1 MAARVLLFL
10 IFLYIGRLTCS
21 AQGISTFSFT
31 IPDTLNYASLSS
43 RAVLLNEDYFIQSSG
58 FGMDGLKG
66 YNMVTRITED
76 GEIVFR
82 KMNYDTLGRYIPSG
96 ALATDGIS
104 LYSAYSKVN
113 VNMVSS
119 VTYANVEIAKLTADL
134 DTIWK
139 YTFPQNSYVA
149 AIADI
154 LISESDQS
162 LIIIG
167 SRVYP
172 DSLEANEFDG
182 FFLKLN
188 NEGDSLDFK
197 TFEDGANLYFLSATL
212 INDRVY
218 IGGSGYSNG
227 NQYDGVV
234 YKINLSGNLIDHYE
248 YPNHYNLRVS
258 GYSGENYLLSGTP
271 SNMNN
276 LSSRLI
282 LVDTGGAEI
291 WNKLHTIDSTVFDQY
306 YSRRT
311 VNNDIVSIGLIGLGS
326 SPEGNAGFISRS
338 TPFGDLMWN
347 RRYNYNSNT
356 DFFTDVLETSD
367 GGLLIDGSAT
377 DPGAGG
383 QNLWIIKL
391 DSMGCLEPN
400 CWVGLDDVEPNKLG
414 VSIFPNPAND
424 WLNFKLQNKIL
435 PVTLELFSISG
446 QQIINMKLTAPLEA
460 IQVSHLTAGLYLAK
474 FTLGDGS
481 SVTNRIM
488 IVR

>member
-1 MAARVLLFL
+1 MTLRLILLL
-10 IFLYIGRLTCS
+10 IFIYVGFLKSS
-21 AQGISTFSFT
+21 AQGITTFSFT
-31 IPDTLNYASLSS
+31 LNDTLNYASLSS
-43 RAVLLNEDYFIQSSG
+43 RAVLLDEDYFIQSSG

-82 KMNYDTLGRYIPSG
+82 KMNYDTMGRYIPSG
-96 ALATDGIS
+96 ALATDGIN
-104 LYSAYSKVN
+104 LFSAYSKVN
-113 VNMVSS
+113 VNLVSS
-119 VTYANVEIAKLTADL
+119 VTYANLEIAKLTPEL

-139 YTFPQNSYVA
+139 YTFPQNSYVD

-162 LIIIG
+162 IIIIG

-197 TFEDGANLYFLSATL
+197 IYENGANLYFLSATL
-212 INDRVY
+212 INNNIY
-218 IGGSGYSNG
+218 IGGSGYSDG

-234 YKINLSGNLIDHYE
+234 YKLNLLGNLIDHNE

-258 GYSGENYLLSGTP
+258 PYSNGEYLLSGTP
-271 SNMNN
+271 SN
-276 LSSRLI
+276 LSNHFTRTI
-282 LVDTGGAEI
+282 KVDTSGI
-291 WNKLHTIDSTVFDQY
+291 VLWDKLNDFEADGIDQY
-306 YSRRT
+306 YSRR
-311 VNNDIVSIGLIGLGS
+311 NSNGKIISIGLIDAD
-326 SPEGNAGFISRS
+326 NAGFISLADHS
-338 TPFGDLMWN
+338 GDLQWF

-383 QNLWIIKL
+383 QNLWIVKL
-391 DSMGCLEPN
+391 DSMGCLEPD
-400 CWVGLDDVEPNKLG
+400 CWVGLESVEANKLG

-424 WLNFKLQNKIL
+424 WLSFKLQNTTQA
-435 PVTLELFSISG
+435 VALELFSIAG
-446 QQIINMKLTAPLEA
+446 QRVMNTKLTAPLEA
-460 IQVSHLTAGLYLAK
+460 IQVSHLPVGLYLAK
-474 FTLGDGS
+474 FTLKDGK
-481 SVTNRIM
+481 SVTERVVIA
-488 IVR
+488 R